1 VRSIVFFLVVSVA
14 AILIAGCDPGI
25 AYKPANW
32 KHLRNF
38 EFTNKYDGF
47 DLELRGFQGFIG
59 SKGDITEGEIL
70 NTENQIQ
77 KIYVERAVLKANN
90 IEYVGA
96 PNYRNENTIHD
107 TQPNGRQHFS
117 ILWNFDKSL
126 YEVLKEPVELSLVIK
141 RGSSSQEILIPMVEN
156 KQ

>member
-1 VRSIVFFLVVSVA
+1 MRSIVFFLVVSVA

-59 SKGDITEGEIL
+59 SKGDITEALWGRL
-70 NTENQIQ
+70 GRDGHATR
-77 KIYVERAVLKANN
+77 VATL
-90 IEYVGA
+90 A
-96 PNYRNENTIHD
+96 PIR
-107 TQPNGRQHFS
+107 PPCS
-117 ILWNFDKSL
+117 
-126 YEVLKEPVELSLVIK
+126 
-141 RGSSSQEILIPMVEN
+141 
-156 KQ
+156 